1 MKQTLI
7 KKKHLLLVPYQGRKG
22 DCVIKSIKKRMKC
35 FLPTDNVT
43 KIVYVGTKLSS
54 CFRVKDVTEFEHNHD
69 IIYQGRCPEIGCN
82 DHCLG
87 ETGRRILERVS
98 ERERSKS
105 FQTFYGKWASTFRY
119 ERLRNC

>member
-22 DCVIKSIKKRMKC
+22 DYVIKSIKKRMKC

-43 KIVYVGTKLSS
+43 KIVYVGNKLSS

-87 ETGRRILERVS
+87 ETGRRTLERIFS
-98 ERERSKS
+98 NKES

-119 ERLRNC
+119 EGLHNY

>member
-54 CFRVKDVTEFEHNHD
+54 FFRVKDVTEFEHNHD

-98 ERERSKS
+98 EREIKVFSNILWKVGI
-105 FQTFYGKWASTFRY
+105 YI
-119 ERLRNC
+119 

>member
-1 MKQTLI
+1 M
-7 KKKHLLLVPYQGRKG
+7 LLVPYQGRKR
-22 DCVIKSIKKRMKC
+22 DYVIKSIKKRMKC

-87 ETGRRILERVS
+87 ETGRRTLERIFS
-98 ERERSKS
+98 NKES

-119 ERLRNC
+119 EGLHNY